1 MLGCACGFVGHGRGF
16 VTGFGIVSETYVG
29 TDCGSAYHTRGSRTV
44 VVERC
49 NAFVSGNEWKLC
61 IRQAAVLPTEAS
73 SQGSALSDGGRR
85 LRTALRGLGRTGGSG
100 VTICA

>member
-73 SQGSALSDGGRR
+73 SHGSE
-85 LRTALRGLGRTGGSG
+85 GLGKMSITGLSRAEEEEEG
-100 VTICA
+100 

>member
-1 MLGCACGFVGHGRGF
+1 MSEVLGGACGFGGHGRGF

-73 SQGSALSDGGRR
+73 SHGSEVRPPRYGEVPNKALS
-85 LRTALRGLGRTGGSG
+85 LSLSLE
-100 VTICA
+100 